1 MSDEFREV
9 KISIDP
15 EFRALIPPLTMEEY
29 AGLEFSILNEGC
41 RDALIVWGNILI
53 DGHNRYEICKK
64 NNIPFNTSELQFE
77 SRDDVI
83 DWIYSNQLS
92 RRNLTDESRT
102 YLLGKQYERRKKREG
117 EHTGNQYTR
126 MELRQNDVVP
136 TSTKI
141 ATEQKVSS
149 RTVERAAEYAN
160 AIDTLTETLGKETTQ
175 KILQGEINTTK
186 NGIVA
191 LSKETPEVQKEVIES
206 IICGEAKGFHDA
218 RRILSA
224 KNINEVAP
232 VEGKYRVIYADPP
245 WSYCRSMNETYG
257 SADKHYPTMP
267 ITDICEM
274 TISEIAEDNAVL
286 FLWTTSPQLEDSFK
300 VINEWGFKYKA
311 SFIWN
316 KMKHVMG
323 HYNSVQ
329 HEILLVAT
337 RGSCTPE
344 VMKLFPSVVSEER
357 IEHSVKPETFR
368 TIIDTIYPSGKR
380 IELFARE
387 KHAGWETWGNQI

>member
-53 DGHNRYEICKK
+53 DGHNRYEICQK
-64 NNIPFNTSELQFE
+64 NKIEFHTRCVSFQG
-77 SRDDVI
+77 RDDAI

-102 YLLGKQYERRKKREG
+102 YLLGKQYEARKKREPFK
-117 EHTGNQYTR
+117 GNQYTNGGG
-126 MELRQNDVVP
+126 QNDP
-136 TSTKI
+136 QQNT
-141 ATEQKVSS
+141 AEQIGDKQGVSPK
-149 RTVERAAEYAN
+149 TVKRAAEYAN

-206 IICGEAKGFHDA
+206 IISGEAKGFHDA